1 MVAYHAC
8 VHTSAL
14 GTIRAPKKKASRY
27 TVRLGTQGC
36 TLARSEAPRSLFRR
50 FLSRR
55 PCHPPSYVNLRYLQ
69 CSRPTLSS
77 KVTNL
82 YF

>member
-1 MVAYHAC
+1 MVAYHAY

-36 TLARSEAPRSLFRR
+36 TLYDAGD
-50 FLSRR
+50 
-55 PCHPPSYVNLRYLQ
+55 
-69 CSRPTLSS
+69 
-77 KVTNL
+77 
-82 YF
+82 YFGRGGDWFGGASFAVL